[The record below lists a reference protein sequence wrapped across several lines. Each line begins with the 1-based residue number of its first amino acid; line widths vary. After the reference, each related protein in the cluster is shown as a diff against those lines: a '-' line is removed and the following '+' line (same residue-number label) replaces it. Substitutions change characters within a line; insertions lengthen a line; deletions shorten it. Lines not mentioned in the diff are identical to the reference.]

1 MKWLGVLPALAI
13 LAACSAPKDNRT
25 HITLQRFFGACD
37 AQYGRSTNVADAEG
51 ECGIITTLVNKFE
64 AENPGIAVKTNIVF
78 WPGYD
83 QLTAQLAANDEPDLV
98 TMHVSVIPDFQA
110 RGLLSPIGADLVAAG
125 VDPARFT
132 PAAAR
137 AVTLGGQI
145 YGLPFD
151 NWAPLWH
158 ININEFRRAG
168 LVRDGQPVLPRSGAE
183 LLEQAERFKRATG
196 KPYFVQISANEYAT
210 YARNLYTFL
219 IQQDSQ
225 FFANPKHIRLQTPE
239 AKAYLTLFKE
249 MRDRKLT
256 TRNQDY
262 SAATA
267 SFINGE
273 GGVLLTGNWMVG
285 AFDLESRSRGKPLSN
300 GYAVVPYPQLF
311 GNSAARY
318 VDGHVWVMPTN
329 VRRTPAERSAT
340 LKLMRFLAD
349 HDADWARTGHLPVF
363 QDIIASAAFKA
374 LPHRAAYAS
383 LTKVGRP
390 LPSGVRRQYP
400 IETIIGE
407 ESAAAINGNKSI
419 DRALA
424 DAERRINDLLDN
436 I

>member
-1 MKWLGVLPALAI
+1 MRWPWLLLLLATLPG
-13 LAACSAPKDNRT
+13 CGGTPDPRT
-25 HITLQRFFGACD
+25 QITLQRFFGACD
-37 AQYGRSTNVADAEG
+37 AQYGRSTDVAKAEG

-64 AENPGIAVKTNIVF
+64 ADNPDIAVKTNIVF

-98 TMHVSVIPDFQA
+98 TMHVSVLPDFQA
-110 RGLLSPIGADLVAAG
+110 RGLLTPIGGELVAAG
-125 VDPARFT
+125 IDPARFT

-137 AVTLGGQI
+137 AVTLGGRI

-158 ININEFRRAG
+158 INMNEFRRAG
-168 LVRDGQPVLPRSGAE
+168 LVRNGKPILPRNGPE
-183 LLEQAERFKRATG
+183 LLRQAEQFKRATG
-196 KPYFVQISANEYAT
+196 KPYLVQISANEYAT

-219 IQQDSQ
+219 MQQDAR
-225 FFANPKHIRLQTPE
+225 FFADPKRIRLRTPE
-239 AKAYLTLFKE
+239 AKAYLSLFKE
-249 MRDRKLT
+249 IRDRGLT

-267 SFINGE
+267 SFLNGG

-285 AFDLESRSRGKPLSN
+285 AFDLESKSKGKPLSN
-300 GYAVVPYPQLF
+300 GYAVAPYPQLF
-311 GNSAARY
+311 GASPARY

-329 VRRTPAERSAT
+329 PRRTPAQRAAV
-340 LKLMRFLAD
+340 LRLMRFLAD
-349 HDADWARTGHLPVF
+349 HEADWARTGHLPTFTDV
-363 QDIIASAAFKA
+363 IASPRFTT
-374 LPHRAAYAS
+374 LPHRANYAA
-383 LTKVGRP
+383 LTRVGAP
-390 LPSGVRRQYP
+390 LPAGVRRQYP

-407 ESAAAINGNKSI
+407 ESAAAINGNKTI